1 MGHEASLVTISGLV
15 NANETTAQYK
25 GMVRGAGTG
34 YYQIAATGGH
44 IDGVLQDDPQAT
56 GYIGSIGISGVS
68 KVLIGSA
75 GCTDGDELSIDSTG
89 AFVTQ
94 TASAVGVGTALGTY
108 ASGDIGSAIIK
119 NRGIH

>member
-1 MGHEASLVTISGLV
+1 MGHEESLIRISGLF
-15 NANETTAQYK
+15 NASETLNQYK
-25 GMVRGAGTG
+25 GVVRGAGTG

-44 IDGVLQDDPQAT
+44 IDGVLQDDPIST
-56 GYIGSIGISGVS
+56 GFVGQIGIAGVS

-75 GCTDGDELSIDSTG
+75 GCTDGDELSVDSTG

-94 TASAVGVGTALGTY
+94 TSSAVGVGTALGTY
-108 ASGDIGSAIIK
+108 ASGDIGTMIVK